1 MTSLLDDRT
10 HDDPTNDDRPHPAG
24 TLPPIGLWWPM
35 LERPLKREVLED
47 LDAPLRA
54 VVVRRIFELCEL
66 DGGVTPRLG
75 VRLGENERAY
85 IAGWMHAVDWS

>member
-1 MTSLLDDRT
+1 MTSMIDDRA
-10 HDDPTNDDRPHPAG
+10 HGERSRNLRG
-24 TLPPIGLWWPM
+24 LPPIGLWWPM
-35 LERPLKREVLED
+35 LERPLKREVLEN

-66 DGGVTPRLG
+66 EPGAMPRIG

-85 IAGWMHAVDWS
+85 IAGWMHAVDWN

>member
-1 MTSLLDDRT
+1 
-10 HDDPTNDDRPHPAG
+10 
-24 TLPPIGLWWPM
+24 M
-35 LERPLKREVLED
+35 LERPLKREVLEN

-66 DGGVTPRLG
+66 EPGAMPRLD

-85 IAGWMHAVDWS
+85 IAGWMHAVDWN

>member
-1 MTSLLDDRT
+1 MTSMIDDRA
-10 HDDPTNDDRPHPAG
+10 HGERSRNLHG
-24 TLPPIGLWWPM
+24 LPPIGLWWPM
-35 LERPLKREVLED
+35 LERPLKREVLEN

-66 DGGVTPRLG
+66 EPGAMPRLD

-85 IAGWMHAVDWS
+85 IAGWMHAVDWN

>member
-1 MTSLLDDRT
+1 MSSLLDDRAHGRRSRNA
-10 HDDPTNDDRPHPAG
+10 HD
-24 TLPPIGLWWPM
+24 LPPIGLWWPM
-35 LERPLKREVLED
+35 LERPLQNEVLEN

-66 DGGVTPRLG
+66 DAGTEPRLG

-85 IAGWMHAVDWS
+85 IAGWMHAVDWT

>member
-1 MTSLLDDRT
+1 MIDDRA
-10 HDDPTNDDRPHPAG
+10 HGERSRNLHG
-24 TLPPIGLWWPM
+24 LPPIGLWWPM
-35 LERPLKREVLED
+35 LERPLKREVLEN

-66 DGGVTPRLG
+66 EPGAMPRLD

-85 IAGWMHAVDWS
+85 IAGWMHAVDWN